1 MGKNLEDCSV
11 IFLLKQKPVN
21 FISLSGVPR
30 SSGALGVGEGKG
42 HTLVSWNQLHISSQF
57 CIE

>member
-1 MGKNLEDCSV
+1 MSKTPEDCSV

-30 SSGALGVGEGKG
+30 SSGALGLGEGEG
-42 HTLVSWNQLHISSQF
+42 HTLASWNQLHISSQF

>member
-1 MGKNLEDCSV
+1 MSKNLEDCSV

-42 HTLVSWNQLHISSQF
+42 HTLASWN
-57 CIE
+57 